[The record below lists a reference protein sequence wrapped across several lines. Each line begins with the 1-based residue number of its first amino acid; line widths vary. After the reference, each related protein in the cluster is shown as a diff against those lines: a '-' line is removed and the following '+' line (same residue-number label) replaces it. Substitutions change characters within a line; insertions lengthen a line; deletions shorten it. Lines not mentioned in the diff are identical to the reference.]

1 LNPAPDL
8 LGDDPDVA
16 LALVLLLFL
25 DLLHRQ
31 VLPLLPVYGAALA
44 LEDLRA
50 LKTKGVVLLNR
61 EAEFRKIRFFP
72 FFQSMEQPLHLKI
85 SGPSTQRGRPPK
97 QGSRVWKNKVLA
109 LLPVYRAALALKSG
123 PSNPKGSSS

>member
-1 LNPAPDL
+1 MRIRKAAQYCTVYQKSVPTKTQLSLAPDL

-16 LALVLLLFL
+16 LALVLLLLL

-50 LKTKGVVLLNR
+50 LKPKGVVLLNR
-61 EAEFRKIRFFP
+61 K
-72 FFQSMEQPLHLKI
+72 QSSEK
-85 SGPSTQRGRPPK
+85 
-97 QGSRVWKNKVLA
+97 
-109 LLPVYRAALALKSG
+109 
-123 PSNPKGSSS
+123 